1 MAAALAV
8 RTVRRLL
15 ALALPAVLLAPA
27 PAGAQGPPIEV
38 QVNSGR
44 IAGIPPDGG
53 DSFKGA
59 PYAAPP
65 TGPLRWRP
73 PAPPAAW
80 NGVRPADRFGAVCM
94 QKPSRDNGVGPGPAS
109 EDCLTLNVTA
119 PAGAEGRLALP

>member
-44 IAGIPPDGG
+44 IAGIPPDG
-53 DSFKGA
+53 
-59 PYAAPP
+59 
-65 TGPLRWRP
+65 
-73 PAPPAAW
+73 
-80 NGVRPADRFGAVCM
+80 ADRFGAVCM